1 MHIIEESYLQ
11 TFSHSLLIE
20 SRVSLLLIEDWKVLK
35 INPSYTPV
43 RKGKTTCYKV
53 SEEFAPATVNDFFN
67 AFVYRITTDIVRNDT
82 TGLFL
87 TRPKFNQLTE
97 QDYTHFL
104 NALQTTPRFLTSPA
118 AINNYLKNAL
128 KHPTVSLKNKTQ
140 QAFRYVNVPECII
153 ISDSIDKTVLFQLLI
168 LHKTLKD
175 VRNTMNHASSE
186 LNYKLDAIVLAL
198 KYYMIWL
205 EQINPN
211 QN

>member
-1 MHIIEESYLQ
+1 M
-11 TFSHSLLIE
+11 
-20 SRVSLLLIEDWKVLK
+20 LLIEDWKVLK

-128 KHPTVSLKNKTQ
+128 KHPTVSLKTKHNKLSDMLMY
-140 QAFRYVNVPECII
+140 RNV
-153 ISDSIDKTVLFQLLI
+153 SLFPTPLT
-168 LHKTLKD
+168 K
-175 VRNTMNHASSE
+175 RFYS
-186 LNYKLDAIVLAL
+186 NYS
-198 KYYMIWL
+198 YYIK
-205 EQINPN
+205 P
-211 QN
+211 

>member
-1 MHIIEESYLQ
+1 MLFVGTSIIHPSTEGVFLLCNILD
-11 TFSHSLLIE
+11 LLIY
-20 SRVSLLLIEDWKVLK
+20 S
-35 INPSYTPV
+35 
-43 RKGKTTCYKV
+43 
-53 SEEFAPATVNDFFN
+53 
-67 AFVYRITTDIVRNDT
+67 
-82 TGLFL
+82 
-87 TRPKFNQLTE
+87 
-97 QDYTHFL
+97 
-104 NALQTTPRFLTSPA
+104 
-118 AINNYLKNAL
+118 LKNAL

-153 ISDSIDKTVLFQLLI
+153 ISDSIDQTVLFQLLI